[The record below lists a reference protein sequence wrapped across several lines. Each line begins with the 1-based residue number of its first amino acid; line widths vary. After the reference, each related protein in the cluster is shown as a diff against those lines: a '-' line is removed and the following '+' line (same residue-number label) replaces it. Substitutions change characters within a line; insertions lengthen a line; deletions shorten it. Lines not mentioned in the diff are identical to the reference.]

1 MGDVKTQV
9 PGHVRVLQ
17 EHFFYWDS
25 CGVAAKPCERHGTAP
40 APSPVPT
47 SPTQQPYLHQG
58 NSALVEG
65 NKKCV
70 FFFFEESL
78 LLLQRLNSKHSKFTE
93 IEGPQT
99 NKNINK
105 VGTSPKL
112 NSFAFQYSL
121 KIYISG
127 LELKIHFSIEI
138 SFQSSA

>member
-1 MGDVKTQV
+1 MEQ
-9 PGHVRVLQ
+9 PQH
-17 EHFFYWDS
+17 
-25 CGVAAKPCERHGTAP
+25 P
-40 APSPVPT
+40 ALSPRPQPSSRISTKEILLLLREIKNV
-47 SPTQQPYLHQG
+47 Y
-58 NSALVEG
+58 
-65 NKKCV
+65 